1 MSEEILK
8 ENMNEERL
16 RHMIEASEAA
26 ELSEYI
32 KENNPIDV
40 AQAAEYLDD
49 EELWKMCSI
58 LSSEDIAS
66 VLEQADDD
74 LRVRFTYAL
83 SNNELLEIF
92 SCMAQDDIVDIIG
105 DLTIGRRKTI
115 VNLMKDNDRTEITN
129 LLEYPADTAGG
140 IMTTAYI
147 AIREDLKVIEGRE
160 KIREIGPKIE
170 VIETIFV
177 VNARGQLIGTADLR
191 DILSS
196 DKNIL
201 MAYITKE
208 NFISVVP

>member
-16 RHMIEASEAA
+16 RHMIEAGEAA
-26 ELSEYI
+26 GLSEYI

-115 VNLMKDNDRTEITN
+115 VNLMTDKDRTEITN

-147 AIREDLKVIEGRE
+147 AIREDLKVIEGLE

-177 VNARGQLIGTADLR
+177 VNARGQLIGTAD
-191 DILSS
+191 
-196 DKNIL
+196 
-201 MAYITKE
+201 
-208 NFISVVP
+208 

>member
-1 MSEEILK
+1 MSEEIIR
-8 ENMNEERL
+8 EEIMNEERL
-16 RHMIEASEAA
+16 RQMIEAGEAA

-58 LSSEDIAS
+58 LSSDDIAS
-66 VLEQADDD
+66 VLEQADDE

-92 SCMAQDDIVDIIG
+92 GNMAQDDIADIVG

-115 VNLMKDNDRTEITN
+115 VNLMKDKDRTEITN
-129 LLEYPADTAGG
+129 LLEYPEDTAGG

-147 AIREDLKVIEGRE
+147 AIKEDLKVIEGLE

-177 VNARGQLIGTADLR
+177 VNARGQLIGIAALR

-196 DKNIL
+196 DKDIL
-201 MAYITKE
+201 MSDIMK
-208 NFISVVP
+208 